1 MLRMDLEDFLR
12 LRRMLN
18 VRNMSSFAHPKP
30 VLSSILTQKIVERMK
45 ARHPVYARRLEELAE
60 FWKEKGKLP
69 SWFVAPP
76 MIKAKLLMKALGFT
90 KSEIRRYSSN
100 PDLIEDEKLRRF
112 VWWAVT
118 TDFIYSPIA
127 VKFQRVKGK
136 LGEEM
141 IRRWLESVGVEFRSE
156 EDLRKD
162 GGKTPDFLLSKPIRI
177 NGYEV
182 LWIESKAMFGDP
194 LTHSSYWRRQYY
206 EYLRKFGG
214 GMVVYWFGHVEG
226 LFLASTGEEF
236 GRFDM
241 RVFVCEDGM
250 DLGRPFTK
258 EFLDNML
265 RLVDLFYEG
274 RCIKIRPNM
283 WAERILNL
291 MGFEI
296 LTDDDLSDR

>member
-1 MLRMDLEDFLR
+1 MLRMDVEEFFKLR
-12 LRRMLN
+12 KKVN
-18 VRNMSSFAHPKP
+18 VRNIGSFAYPKP
-30 VLSSILTQKIVERMK
+30 VLSSILAQKIVDRMK
-45 ARHPVYARRLEELAE
+45 ARYPIYARRLDELAE
-60 FWKEKGKLP
+60 FWRERGKLP
-69 SWFVAPP
+69 SWLIAPP
-76 MIKAKLLMKALGFT
+76 MMKAKLLMKALGFT

-127 VKFQRVKGK
+127 VKFQRIKGR

-141 IRRWLESVGVEFRSE
+141 IRRRLESMGIEFQSE
-156 EDLRKD
+156 EDLRKN
-162 GGKTPDFLLSKPIRI
+162 GGKTPDFLLSKPIRL
-177 NGYEV
+177 NGCEV

-194 LTHSSYWRRQYY
+194 LTHSTYWRKQYY
-206 EYLRKFGG
+206 DYFREFGR
-214 GMVVYWFGHVEG
+214 GMVVYWFGHVDG
-226 LFLASTGEEF
+226 LFLAYTGEEF
-236 GRFDM
+236 GSFDM

-258 EFLDNML
+258 DFLNNML
-265 RLVDLFYEG
+265 RLMDEFDEG
-274 RCIKIRPNM
+274 NRIRIRPNV
-283 WAERILNL
+283 WAERILSL